1 LEKHVHTVAIGD
13 IGVLDDMIHIGDE
26 AMFEAFVGE
35 ARSRGIGD
43 VVAVS
48 ANPAETSER
57 YQLASVGGIGFPA
70 ADGRAAQEDRLDRV
84 LRTAAGEGGLLAPD
98 DAAHGV
104 IEAIR
109 DGGGVV
115 ITGGGNLA
123 STWPAHIFER
133 LAIAAIADAVGKP
146 VVVSGQTIGPFVS
159 AEDAVLLR
167 RLFSIA
173 RLVSVR
179 ESRSLTLAE
188 QLGAPVERLRLGA
201 DDASFL
207 AGEATPPTLPF
218 CVVTLA
224 NHVGDA
230 DREQVIGAIADL
242 LDEIVATTDLDIVF
256 LAHFGS
262 LVEDQSRG
270 DSVVHKR
277 VMAQMRSRRVLAE
290 VPADA
295 AAAALLARSAS
306 LVVTSRY
313 HPAVFAVPAGVPT
326 IGIPVDDYTT
336 VKLTGALQNFGQDGI
351 LPVADLLAGR
361 GPALVERL
369 WESRDSIR
377 ASGRARAAEQR
388 AASAEWWDRVVAVL
402 GEAERGDR

>member
-1 LEKHVHTVAIGD
+1 MHTVAIGD

-26 AMFEAFVGE
+26 AMFEAFVDE
-35 ARSRGIGD
+35 ARSRGLGD
-43 VVAVS
+43 VIAVS
-48 ANPAETSER
+48 ANPAESSER
-57 YQLASVGGIGFPA
+57 YGLTSIRGIGFA
-70 ADGRAAQEDRLDRV
+70 SLDGRAAQEDRLDRAV
-84 LRTAAGEGGLLAPD
+84 RTAAGEGGLLPAD
-98 DAAHGV
+98 DTVHGV

-109 DGGGVV
+109 DSGGVV

-123 STWPAHIFER
+123 STWPSHIFER
-133 LAIAAIADAVGKP
+133 LTIAAIAEALDKR
-146 VVVSGQTIGPFVS
+146 VVVSGQTIGPFVTPV
-159 AEDAVLLR
+159 DAVLLR

-173 RLVSVR
+173 SLVGVR
-179 ESRSLTLAE
+179 ESRSLALAG
-188 QLGAPVERLRLGA
+188 QLGVPAERLHHTA

-230 DREQVIGAIADL
+230 DREQVIAAIADL
-242 LDEIVATTDLDIVF
+242 LDEVVAITDLDIVF

-262 LVEDQSRG
+262 LAEGQVRG

-277 VMAQMRSRRVLAE
+277 VIAQMRSRRVLAV

-295 AAAALLARSAS
+295 AAAARLARSAS
-306 LVVTSRY
+306 LVVTGRY

-336 VKLTGALQNFGQDGI
+336 VKLTGALRNFGQDGI
-351 LPVADLLAGR
+351 LPVAELLSDG

-369 WESRDSIR
+369 WASRDEVR
-377 ASGRARAAEQR
+377 ANGRDRAVEQR
-388 AASAEWWDRVVAVL
+388 AASAQWWDLVAAVL
-402 GEAERGDR
+402 AGP